1 MDIRGKRIVL
11 TGGASGIGLELLHM
25 LTTFEGV
32 QIVVADLNAQN
43 IPRDTERAYPFTCD
57 LTQAAQVDALF
68 DYAQETLGGIDI
80 FIANAG
86 FAYYEQIERADWSR
100 IEKIYALNVF
110 SPIYSAQKMH
120 ERYQRDYLM
129 VMTAS
134 AMSYLAVP
142 GYTLY
147 ASTKAA
153 LDRFAEAWR
162 LEPNK
167 RGARLAVVYP
177 VATRTKFFQAAN
189 HKPAPVPFPSQ
200 TARHVARQ
208 IVEGILRDRETI
220 IPSATFALML
230 QFERFVPGL
239 RWFTQKIYAMQFQ
252 RWLLD

>member
-1 MDIRGKRIVL
+1 MDIRGKHIVL

-25 LTTFEGV
+25 LTTFDGV
-32 QIVVADLNAQN
+32 QIVVADLNEQN
-43 IPRDTERAYPFTCD
+43 IPRDTPHVYPFKCD
-57 LTQAAQVDALF
+57 LTQPSQIDALF
-68 DYAQETLGGIDI
+68 DYAHGKLGRIDI

-147 ASTKAA
+147 SSTKAA

-167 RGARLAVVYP
+167 HNARLAVVYP

-200 TARHVARQ
+200 TPRHVARQ

-220 IPSATFALML
+220 IPSATFAFML
-230 QFERFVPGL
+230 QLERFVPGV
-239 RWFTQKIYAMQFQ
+239 RWLTQKIYAQQFQ